1 MIVML
6 KKLLV
11 DLIYVFP
18 KLNLFKTVY
27 VNFKLLP
34 FSQARRFPIF
44 IYHNVRLLGL
54 SGKVILNCE
63 PKRGMLQFGHS
74 LEYVKVENG
83 KGQFTING
91 TLVINGYDNVKS
103 KSVKLIITKDGTLE
117 IGSNS
122 YWGTNVKVIVTNKV
136 YLGNFFRMPF
146 ESQLLDTNFHFVI
159 DVSTRKVESLA
170 AKSIYIG
177 DYVWIANRSS
187 IMGGTVLPS
196 KCMITSNS
204 LINKNFSELDDY
216 AIIGGI
222 PAKFIK
228 YGKIRVYNAETE
240 HFLLNYFKT
249 HNERSIILPEEFS
262 II

>member
-6 KKLLV
+6 KKLLI

-27 VNFKLLP
+27 VYFKLLP

-91 TLVINGYDNVKS
+91 TLVINGYDNVMS

-122 YWGTNVKVIVTNKV
+122 Y
-136 YLGNFFRMPF
+136 
-146 ESQLLDTNFHFVI
+146 
-159 DVSTRKVESLA
+159 
-170 AKSIYIG
+170 
-177 DYVWIANRSS
+177 
-187 IMGGTVLPS
+187 
-196 KCMITSNS
+196 
-204 LINKNFSELDDY
+204 
-216 AIIGGI
+216 
-222 PAKFIK
+222 
-228 YGKIRVYNAETE
+228 
-240 HFLLNYFKT
+240 
-249 HNERSIILPEEFS
+249 
-262 II
+262 

>member
-1 MIVML
+1 MIVRL

-11 DLIYVFP
+11 DLIYVLP
-18 KLNLFKTVY
+18 NLNLFKTVY

-34 FSQARRFPIF
+34 FSQARRLPIF
-44 IYHNVRLLGL
+44 IYHNVKLLGL

-63 PKRGMLQFGHS
+63 PKRGMFQFGRS
-74 LEYVKVENG
+74 LEYIKVGNG
-83 KGQFTING
+83 KGQFTIRG
-91 TLVINGYDNVKS
+91 TLIINGYNNVMG

-122 YWGTNVKVIVTNKV
+122 HWGTNVKVLVTNRV
-136 YLGNFFRMPF
+136 CLGKFFRMSY
-146 ESQLLDTNFHFVI
+146 ESQLLDTNFHFVL
-159 DVSTRKVESLA
+159 DVSTRKVESLSV
-170 AKSIYIG
+170 KSIYIG
-177 DYVWIANRSS
+177 DYVWIGNRSS

-240 HFLLNYFKT
+240 HFLLHYFKT
-249 HNERSIILPEEFS
+249 HDEINMILPEEFS
-262 II
+262 IV